1 MMLGVFMQVG
11 GGFTGSDVVDRGQNP
26 HTQARQRLRPLP
38 IKAVTGWTFLDWLI
52 LPSSWLPVGR
62 QP

>member
-1 MMLGVFMQVG
+1 MMLGVFVQVG

-38 IKAVTGWTFLDWLI
+38 IKAVTG
-52 LPSSWLPVGR
+52 
-62 QP
+62 